1 MMQYGLIGEHLGHS
15 YSVPIHKL
23 ISGEDYELREIAPA
37 DLGTFMTRKEF
48 RAINVTIPY
57 KQDVIPYLDEIS
69 DTAREIGAV
78 NTIVNRDG
86 HLYGTNTDAAGLQA
100 LIARV
105 CPDIRGRKTLVLGTG
120 GTSKT
125 AVYTAKAMG
134 AEPVIRVSRSAR
146 EDAVTYEEALR
157 DHRDAEILINT
168 TPCGMFPAAEDMP
181 VDIAGFPELRGVV
194 DVIYNPLR
202 TKLVLAAM
210 GRGIPAEGGLYMLVA
225 QAVRAAEEFR
235 GIRYDEALTEKI
247 YRRMARDKENI
258 VLTGMPGSGKSAV
271 SSILGARTGRDV
283 IDTDRLIVE
292 KAGMEI
298 TEIFRRYGEK
308 HFRDLESEVIREAA
322 ARAGVII
329 STGGGAIL
337 RAENTD
343 ALRRNGRLVWLDRKP
358 DDLVPTDDRPLADSR
373 EKMTALYAAREPIYR
388 ATADERIEV
397 TGSAADTASE
407 IESRWN
413 A

>member
-1 MMQYGLIGEHLGHS
+1 MQYGLIGEHLGHS
-15 YSVPIHKL
+15 YSVPIHRL
-23 ISGEDYELREIAPA
+23 ITGEDYELREIAPE
-37 DLGTFMTRKEF
+37 DLGAFMTRKEF

-100 LIARV
+100 LIIRV

-125 AVYTAKAMG
+125 AVYTANAMG
-134 AEPVIRVSRSAR
+134 ADPVIRVSRSAR
-146 EDAVTYEEALR
+146 DGAVTYEEALR

-181 VDIAGFPELRGVV
+181 VNIDGFPELRGVV

-210 GRGIPAEGGLYMLVA
+210 RRGIPAEGGLYMLAA
-225 QAVRAAEEFR
+225 QAVRAAEVFR
-235 GIRYDEALTEKI
+235 GIRYDEGLTERI

-271 SSILGARTGRDV
+271 SSILGARTGREV
-283 IDTDRLIVE
+283 IDTDRMIVE

-329 STGGGAIL
+329 STGGGAVL
-337 RAENTD
+337 REENVD

-358 DDLVPTDDRPLADSR
+358 EDLVPTDDRPLADSR
-373 EKMTALYAAREPIYR
+373 EKMAALHAAREPIYR
-388 ATADERIEV
+388 ATADERIAV
-397 TGSAADTASE
+397 TGSAEDTADE
-407 IESRWN
+407 AESRWN

>member
-1 MMQYGLIGEHLGHS
+1 MQYGLIGEHLGHS
-15 YSVPIHKL
+15 YSVPIHRL

-86 HLYGTNTDAAGLQA
+86 RLYGTNTDAAGLQA

-146 EDAVTYEEALR
+146 EDAVTYEEALQ

-168 TPCGMFPAAEDMP
+168 TPCGMFPEAEDMP
-181 VDIAGFPELRGVV
+181 VDIAGFPALRGVV

-202 TKLVLAAM
+202 TKLVLAALR
-210 GRGIPAEGGLYMLVA
+210 RGIPAEGGLYMLTA

-235 GIRYDEALTEKI
+235 GIRYEEELTEKI

-283 IDTDRLIVE
+283 IDTDRMIVE

-308 HFRDLESEVIREAA
+308 HFRDLESEVIRKAA

-337 RAENTD
+337 REENVD

-388 ATADERIEV
+388 ATADERIAV

>member
-1 MMQYGLIGEHLGHS
+1 MQYGLIGEHLGHS
-15 YSVPIHKL
+15 YSVPIHRL

-86 HLYGTNTDAAGLQA
+86 RLYGTNTDAAGLQA

-125 AVYTAKAMG
+125 AVYTAKTMG

-181 VDIAGFPELRGVV
+181 VDIAGFPALRGVV

-202 TKLVLAAM
+202 TKLVLAALR
-210 GRGIPAEGGLYMLVA
+210 RGIPAEGGLYMLTA

-235 GIRYDEALTEKI
+235 GIRYEEELTEKI

-271 SSILGARTGRDV
+271 SSILGARTSRDV

-388 ATADERIEV
+388 ATADERIAV

>member
-1 MMQYGLIGEHLGHS
+1 MQYGLIGEHLGHS
-15 YSVPIHKL
+15 YSVPIHRL

-86 HLYGTNTDAAGLQA
+86 RLYGTNTDAAGLQA
-100 LIARV
+100 LIVRV

-210 GRGIPAEGGLYMLVA
+210 RRGIPAEGGLYMLVA
-225 QAVRAAEEFR
+225 QAVRAAEVFR
-235 GIRYDEALTEKI
+235 GIRYEEGLTEKI

-271 SSILGARTGRDV
+271 SSILGARTGREV
-283 IDTDRLIVE
+283 IDTDRMIVE

-322 ARAGVII
+322 ACAGVII
-329 STGGGAIL
+329 STGGGAVL
-337 RAENTD
+337 REENVE

-358 DDLVPTDDRPLADSR
+358 EDLVPTDDRPLADSR
-373 EKMTALYAAREPIYR
+373 EKMAALYAAREPIYR
-388 ATADERIEV
+388 ATADERIAV
-397 TGSAADTASE
+397 TGSAEDTADE
-407 IESRWN
+407 TESRWN

>member
-1 MMQYGLIGEHLGHS
+1 MQYGLIGEHLGHS

-86 HLYGTNTDAAGLQA
+86 RLYGTNTDAAGLQA

-168 TPCGMFPAAEDMP
+168 TPCGMFPEAEDMP
-181 VDIAGFPELRGVV
+181 VDIAGFPALRGVV

-202 TKLVLAAM
+202 TKLVLAALR
-210 GRGIPAEGGLYMLVA
+210 RGIPAEGGLYMLTA

-235 GIRYDEALTEKI
+235 RIRYDEELTEKI

-283 IDTDRLIVE
+283 IDTDRMIVE

-308 HFRDLESEVIREAA
+308 HFRDLESEVIRKEA

-337 RAENTD
+337 REENVD

-358 DDLVPTDDRPLADSR
+358 ADLVPTDDRPLADSR

-388 ATADERIEV
+388 ATADERIAV

>member
-1 MMQYGLIGEHLGHS
+1 MQYGLIGEHLGHS
-15 YSVPIHKL
+15 YSVPIHRL
-23 ISGEDYELREIAPA
+23 ITGEDYELREIAPA
-37 DLGTFMTRKEF
+37 DLETFMTRKEF

-69 DTAREIGAV
+69 ETAREIGAV

-86 HLYGTNTDAAGLQA
+86 RLYGTNTDAAGLQA

-168 TPCGMFPAAEDMP
+168 TPCGMFPEAEDMP
-181 VDIAGFPELRGVV
+181 VDIAGFPALRGVV

-202 TKLVLAAM
+202 TKLVLAALR
-210 GRGIPAEGGLYMLVA
+210 RGIPAEGGLYMLTA

-235 GIRYDEALTEKI
+235 RIRYDEELTEKI

-283 IDTDRLIVE
+283 IDTDRMIVE

-308 HFRDLESEVIREAA
+308 HFRDLESEVIRKEA

-337 RAENTD
+337 REENVD

-358 DDLVPTDDRPLADSR
+358 ADLVPTDDRPLADSR

-388 ATADERIEV
+388 ATADERIAV

>member
-1 MMQYGLIGEHLGHS
+1 MQYGLIGEHLGHS
-15 YSVPIHKL
+15 YSVPIHRL

-86 HLYGTNTDAAGLQA
+86 RLYGTNTDAAGLQA

-146 EDAVTYEEALR
+146 KDAVTYEETLR

-202 TKLVLAAM
+202 TKLVLAALR
-210 GRGIPAEGGLYMLVA
+210 RGIPAEGGLYMLTA

-235 GIRYDEALTEKI
+235 GIRYEEELTEKI

-271 SSILGARTGRDV
+271 SSILGARTGREV
-283 IDTDRLIVE
+283 IDTDRMIVE

-397 TGSAADTASE
+397 TGSAEDTASE

>member
-1 MMQYGLIGEHLGHS
+1 MQYGLIGEHLGHS
-15 YSVPIHKL
+15 YSVPIHRL

-86 HLYGTNTDAAGLQA
+86 CLYGTNTDAAGLQA

-210 GRGIPAEGGLYMLVA
+210 RRGIPAEGGLYMLVA
-225 QAVRAAEEFR
+225 QAVRAAEVFR
-235 GIRYDEALTEKI
+235 GIRYEEGLTEKI

-271 SSILGARTGRDV
+271 SSILGARTGREV
-283 IDTDRLIVE
+283 IDTDRMIVE

-322 ARAGVII
+322 AYAGVII
-329 STGGGAIL
+329 STGGGAVL
-337 RAENTD
+337 REENVE

-358 DDLVPTDDRPLADSR
+358 EDLVPTDDRPLADSR
-373 EKMTALYAAREPIYR
+373 EKMAALYAAREPIYR
-388 ATADERIEV
+388 ATADERIAV
-397 TGSAADTASE
+397 TGSAEDTADE
-407 IESRWN
+407 TESRWN

>member
-1 MMQYGLIGEHLGHS
+1 MQYGLIGEHLGHS
-15 YSVPIHKL
+15 YSVPIHRL

-86 HLYGTNTDAAGLQA
+86 RLYGTNTDAAGLQA

-125 AVYTAKAMG
+125 AVYTAKVMG

-146 EDAVTYEEALR
+146 KDAVTYEEALR

-181 VDIAGFPELRGVV
+181 VDIAGFPALRGVV

-202 TKLVLAAM
+202 TKLVLAALR
-210 GRGIPAEGGLYMLVA
+210 RGIPAEGGLYMLTA

-235 GIRYDEALTEKI
+235 GIRYEEELTEKI

-271 SSILGARTGRDV
+271 SSIRGERTGRDV

-397 TGSAADTASE
+397 TGSAEDTASE

>member
-1 MMQYGLIGEHLGHS
+1 MQYGLIGGRLGHS
-15 YSVPIHKL
+15 YSVPIHRL
-23 ISGEDYELREIAPA
+23 ITGEDYELREIAPE
-37 DLGTFMTRKEF
+37 DLGAFMTRKEF

-100 LIARV
+100 LIGRV

-134 AEPVIRVSRSAR
+134 ADPVIRVSRSAR
-146 EDAVTYEEALR
+146 DGAVTYEEALR

-181 VDIAGFPELRGVV
+181 VDIAGFPALRGVV

-210 GRGIPAEGGLYMLVA
+210 RRGIPAEGGLYMLVA
-225 QAVRAAEEFR
+225 QAVRAAEVFR
-235 GIRYDEALTEKI
+235 GIRYDEGLTEKI

-271 SSILGARTGRDV
+271 SSILGARTGREV
-283 IDTDRLIVE
+283 IDTDRMIVE

-329 STGGGAIL
+329 STGGGAVL
-337 RAENTD
+337 REENVD

-358 DDLVPTDDRPLADSR
+358 EDLVPTDDRPLADSR
-373 EKMTALYAAREPIYR
+373 EKMAALYAAREPVYR
-388 ATADERIEV
+388 ATADERIAV
-397 TGSAADTASE
+397 TGSAEDTADE
-407 IESRWN
+407 TESRWN

>member
-1 MMQYGLIGEHLGHS
+1 MQYGLIGEHLGHS
-15 YSVPIHKL
+15 YSVPIHRL

-86 HLYGTNTDAAGLQA
+86 RLYGTNTDAAGLQA

-105 CPDIRGRKTLVLGTG
+105 CQDIRGRKTLVLGTG

-146 EDAVTYEEALR
+146 KDAVTYEEALR

-181 VDIAGFPELRGVV
+181 VDIAGFPALRGVV

-202 TKLVLAAM
+202 TKLVLAALR
-210 GRGIPAEGGLYMLVA
+210 RGIPAGGGLYMLTA

-235 GIRYDEALTEKI
+235 GIRYEEELTEKI

-271 SSILGARTGRDV
+271 SSILGERTGRDV

-322 ARAGVII
+322 VRAGVII

-397 TGSAADTASE
+397 TGSAEDTASE

>member
-1 MMQYGLIGEHLGHS
+1 MQYGLIGEHLGHS
-15 YSVPIHKL
+15 YSVPIHRL

-86 HLYGTNTDAAGLQA
+86 RLYGTNTDAAGLQA

-181 VDIAGFPELRGVV
+181 VDIAGFPALRGVV

-202 TKLVLAAM
+202 TKLVLAALR
-210 GRGIPAEGGLYMLVA
+210 RGIPAGGGLYMLTA

-235 GIRYDEALTEKI
+235 GIRYEEELTEKI

-271 SSILGARTGRDV
+271 SSILGVRTGREV
-283 IDTDRLIVE
+283 IDTDRMIVE

-397 TGSAADTASE
+397 TGSAEDTASE

>member
-1 MMQYGLIGEHLGHS
+1 MQYGLIGEHLGHS
-15 YSVPIHKL
+15 YSVPIHRL
-23 ISGEDYELREIAPA
+23 ITGEDYELREIAPA
-37 DLGTFMTRKEF
+37 DLETFMTRKEF

-86 HLYGTNTDAAGLQA
+86 RLYGTNTDAAGLQA

-146 EDAVTYEEALR
+146 EDAVTYEEALQ

-168 TPCGMFPAAEDMP
+168 TPCGMFPEAEDMP
-181 VDIAGFPELRGVV
+181 VDIAGFPALRGVV

-202 TKLVLAAM
+202 TKLVLAALR
-210 GRGIPAEGGLYMLVA
+210 RGIPAEGGLYMLTA

-235 GIRYDEALTEKI
+235 GIRYEEELTEKI

-283 IDTDRLIVE
+283 IDTDRMIVE

-308 HFRDLESEVIREAA
+308 HFRDLESEVICEAA

-337 RAENTD
+337 REENVD
-343 ALRRNGRLVWLDRKP
+343 ALRRNGRLIWLDRKP

-388 ATADERIEV
+388 ATADERIAV

>member
-1 MMQYGLIGEHLGHS
+1 MQYGLIGEHLGHS
-15 YSVPIHKL
+15 YSVPIHRL

-146 EDAVTYEEALR
+146 KDAVTYEEALR

-181 VDIAGFPELRGVV
+181 VDIAGFPALRGVV

-202 TKLVLAAM
+202 TKLVLAALR
-210 GRGIPAEGGLYMLVA
+210 RGIPAEGGLYMLTA

-235 GIRYDEALTEKI
+235 GIRYEEELTEKI

-271 SSILGARTGRDV
+271 SSILGERTGRDV

-397 TGSAADTASE
+397 TGSAEDTASE

>member
-1 MMQYGLIGEHLGHS
+1 MQYGLIGEHLGHS
-15 YSVPIHKL
+15 YSVPIHRL
-23 ISGEDYELREIAPA
+23 ISGEDYELREIAPV

-86 HLYGTNTDAAGLQA
+86 RLYGTNTDAAGLQA

-146 EDAVTYEEALR
+146 KDAVTYEEALR

-181 VDIAGFPELRGVV
+181 VDIAGFPALRGVV

-202 TKLVLAAM
+202 TKLVLAALR
-210 GRGIPAEGGLYMLVA
+210 RGIPAGGGLYMLTA

-235 GIRYDEALTEKI
+235 GIRYEEELTEKI

-271 SSILGARTGRDV
+271 SSILGERTGRDV

-397 TGSAADTASE
+397 TGSAEDTASE

>member
-1 MMQYGLIGEHLGHS
+1 MQYGLIGKHLGHS
-15 YSVPIHKL
+15 YSVPIHRL

-86 HLYGTNTDAAGLQA
+86 RLYGTNTDAAGLQA

-168 TPCGMFPAAEDMP
+168 TPCGMFPEAEDMP
-181 VDIAGFPELRGVV
+181 VDIAGFPALRGVV

-202 TKLVLAAM
+202 TKLVLAALR
-210 GRGIPAEGGLYMLVA
+210 RGIPAEGGLYMLTA

-235 GIRYDEALTEKI
+235 GIRYEEELTEKI

-283 IDTDRLIVE
+283 IDTDRMIVE

-308 HFRDLESEVIREAA
+308 HFRDLESEVIRKEA

-337 RAENTD
+337 REENVD
-343 ALRRNGRLVWLDRKP
+343 ALRRNGRLIWLDRKP

-388 ATADERIEV
+388 ATADERIAV

>member
-1 MMQYGLIGEHLGHS
+1 MQYGLIGEHLGHS
-15 YSVPIHKL
+15 YSVPIHRL

-86 HLYGTNTDAAGLQA
+86 RLYGTNTDAAGLQA

-146 EDAVTYEEALR
+146 KDAVTYEEALR

-181 VDIAGFPELRGVV
+181 VDIAGFPALRGVV

-202 TKLVLAAM
+202 TKLVLAALR
-210 GRGIPAEGGLYMLVA
+210 RGIPAGGGLYMLTA

-235 GIRYDEALTEKI
+235 GIRYEEELTEKI

-271 SSILGARTGRDV
+271 SSILGARTGREV
-283 IDTDRLIVE
+283 IDTDRMIVE

-397 TGSAADTASE
+397 TGSAEDTASE

>member
-1 MMQYGLIGEHLGHS
+1 MQYGLIGEHLGHS
-15 YSVPIHKL
+15 YSVPIHRL

-86 HLYGTNTDAAGLQA
+86 RLYGTNTDAAGLQA

-181 VDIAGFPELRGVV
+181 VDITGFPELRGVV

-210 GRGIPAEGGLYMLVA
+210 RRGIPAEGGLYMLVA
-225 QAVRAAEEFR
+225 QAVRAAEVFR
-235 GIRYDEALTEKI
+235 GIRYEEGLTEKI

-271 SSILGARTGRDV
+271 SSILGARTGREV
-283 IDTDRLIVE
+283 IDTDRMIVE

-322 ARAGVII
+322 VRAGAII

-358 DDLVPTDDRPLADSR
+358 EDLVPTDDRPLADSR
-373 EKMTALYAAREPIYR
+373 EKMAALYAAREPIYR
-388 ATADERIEV
+388 ATADERIAV
-397 TGSAADTASE
+397 TGSAEDTADE
-407 IESRWN
+407 TESRWN

>member
-1 MMQYGLIGEHLGHS
+1 MQYGLIGEHLGHS

-86 HLYGTNTDAAGLQA
+86 RLYGTNTDAAGLQA

-105 CPDIRGRKTLVLGTG
+105 CPDIQGRKTLVLGTG

-168 TPCGMFPAAEDMP
+168 TPCGMFPEAEDMP
-181 VDIAGFPELRGVV
+181 VDIAGFPALRGVV

-202 TKLVLAAM
+202 TKLVLAALR
-210 GRGIPAEGGLYMLVA
+210 RGIPAEGGLYMLTA

-235 GIRYDEALTEKI
+235 RIRYDEELTEKI

-283 IDTDRLIVE
+283 IDTDRMIVE

-308 HFRDLESEVIREAA
+308 HFRDLESEVIRKEA

-337 RAENTD
+337 REENVD

-358 DDLVPTDDRPLADSR
+358 ADLVPTDDRPLADSR

-388 ATADERIEV
+388 ATADERIAV

>member
-1 MMQYGLIGEHLGHS
+1 MQFGLIGEHLGHS
-15 YSVPIHKL
+15 YSVPIHRL

-37 DLGTFMTRKEF
+37 DLGTFMIRKEF

-86 HLYGTNTDAAGLQA
+86 RLYGTNTDAAGLQA

-168 TPCGMFPAAEDMP
+168 TPCGMFPEAEDMP
-181 VDIAGFPELRGVV
+181 VDIAGFPALRGVV

-202 TKLVLAAM
+202 TKLVLAALR
-210 GRGIPAEGGLYMLVA
+210 RGIPAGGGLYMLTA

-235 GIRYDEALTEKI
+235 GIRYEEGLTEKI

-283 IDTDRLIVE
+283 IDTDRMIVE

-322 ARAGVII
+322 VRAGAII

-337 RAENTD
+337 REKNVD
-343 ALRRNGRLVWLDRKP
+343 ALRQNGRLVWLDRKP

-388 ATADERIEV
+388 ATADERIAV
-397 TGSAADTASE
+397 TGSAEDTASE

>member
-1 MMQYGLIGEHLGHS
+1 MQYGLIGEHLGHS
-15 YSVPIHKL
+15 YSVPIHRL

-37 DLGTFMTRKEF
+37 DLGTFLTRKEF

-100 LIARV
+100 LIERV

-146 EDAVTYEEALR
+146 EDAVTYEEALQ

-271 SSILGARTGRDV
+271 SSILGERTGRDV
-283 IDTDRLIVE
+283 IDTDRMIVE

>member
-1 MMQYGLIGEHLGHS
+1 MQYGLIGEHLGHS

-57 KQDVIPYLDEIS
+57 KQDVISYLDEIS

-125 AVYTAKAMG
+125 AVYTAKAMD

-168 TPCGMFPAAEDMP
+168 TPCGMFPEAEDMP
-181 VDIAGFPELRGVV
+181 VDIAGFPALRGVV

-202 TKLVLAAM
+202 TKLVLAALR
-210 GRGIPAEGGLYMLVA
+210 RGIPAEGGLYMLTA

-235 GIRYDEALTEKI
+235 GIRYEEELTEKI

-271 SSILGARTGRDV
+271 SSILGERTGRDV
-283 IDTDRLIVE
+283 IDTDRMIVE

-337 RAENTD
+337 REENTD

-388 ATADERIEV
+388 ATADERIAV

>member
-1 MMQYGLIGEHLGHS
+1 MQYGLIGEHLGHS

-86 HLYGTNTDAAGLQA
+86 RLYGTNTDAAGLQA
-100 LIARV
+100 LIERV

-146 EDAVTYEEALR
+146 EDAVTYEEALQ

-202 TKLVLAAM
+202 TKLVLAAI

-225 QAVRAAEEFR
+225 QAVRAEEEFR
-235 GIRYDEALTEKI
+235 GIRYDEELTEKI

-271 SSILGARTGRDV
+271 SSILGERTGRDV
-283 IDTDRLIVE
+283 IDTDQLIVE

-388 ATADERIEV
+388 TTADERIAV
-397 TGSAADTASE
+397 IGSAADTASE

>member
-1 MMQYGLIGEHLGHS
+1 
-15 YSVPIHKL
+15 
-23 ISGEDYELREIAPA
+23 
-37 DLGTFMTRKEF
+37 
-48 RAINVTIPY
+48 
-57 KQDVIPYLDEIS
+57 
-69 DTAREIGAV
+69 
-78 NTIVNRDG
+78 
-86 HLYGTNTDAAGLQA
+86 
-100 LIARV
+100 
-105 CPDIRGRKTLVLGTG
+105 
-120 GTSKT
+120 
-125 AVYTAKAMG
+125 MG
-134 AEPVIRVSRSAR
+134 ADPVIRVSRSAR
-146 EDAVTYEEALR
+146 DGAVTYEEALR

-181 VDIAGFPELRGVV
+181 VDIAGFPALRGVV

-210 GRGIPAEGGLYMLVA
+210 RRGIPAEGGLYMLVA
-225 QAVRAAEEFR
+225 QAVRAAEVFR
-235 GIRYDEALTEKI
+235 GIRYDEGLTEKI

-271 SSILGARTGRDV
+271 SSILGARTGREV
-283 IDTDRLIVE
+283 IDTDRMIVE

-329 STGGGAIL
+329 STGGGAVL
-337 RAENTD
+337 REENVD

-358 DDLVPTDDRPLADSR
+358 ENLVPTDDRPLADSR
-373 EKMTALYAAREPIYR
+373 EKMAALYAAREPVYR
-388 ATADERIEV
+388 ATADERIAV
-397 TGSAADTASE
+397 TGSAEDTADE
-407 IESRWN
+407 TESRWN

>member
-1 MMQYGLIGEHLGHS
+1 MQYGLIGEHLGHS
-15 YSVPIHKL
+15 YSVPIHRL
-23 ISGEDYELREIAPA
+23 ITGEDYELREIAPA
-37 DLGTFMTRKEF
+37 DLETFMTRKEF

-86 HLYGTNTDAAGLQA
+86 RLYGTNTDAAGLQA

-105 CPDIRGRKTLVLGTG
+105 CPDIQGRKTLVLGTG

-146 EDAVTYEEALR
+146 EDAVTYEEALQ

-168 TPCGMFPAAEDMP
+168 TPCGMFPEAEDMP
-181 VDIAGFPELRGVV
+181 VDIAGFPALRGVV

-202 TKLVLAAM
+202 TKLVLAALR
-210 GRGIPAEGGLYMLVA
+210 RGIPAEGGLYMLTA

-235 GIRYDEALTEKI
+235 GIRYEEELTEKI

-283 IDTDRLIVE
+283 IDTDRMIVE

-308 HFRDLESEVIREAA
+308 HFRDLESEVIRKEA

-337 RAENTD
+337 REENVD

-358 DDLVPTDDRPLADSR
+358 ADLVPTDDRPLADSR

-388 ATADERIEV
+388 ATADERIAV

>member
-1 MMQYGLIGEHLGHS
+1 MQYGLIGEHLGHS
-15 YSVPIHKL
+15 YSVPIHRL

-69 DTAREIGAV
+69 DTAREIGTV

-86 HLYGTNTDAAGLQA
+86 RLYGTNTDAAGLQA
-100 LIARV
+100 LLARV

-181 VDIAGFPELRGVV
+181 VDITGFPELRGVV

-210 GRGIPAEGGLYMLVA
+210 RRGIPAEGGLYMLVA
-225 QAVRAAEEFR
+225 QAVRAAEVFR
-235 GIRYDEALTEKI
+235 GIRYEEGLTEKI

-271 SSILGARTGRDV
+271 SSILGVQTGREV
-283 IDTDRLIVE
+283 IDTDRMIVE

-322 ARAGVII
+322 ARAGAII

-337 RAENTD
+337 REENVD

-388 ATADERIEV
+388 ATADERIAV

>member
-1 MMQYGLIGEHLGHS
+1 MQYGLIGEHLGHS

-86 HLYGTNTDAAGLQA
+86 RLYGTNTDAAGLQA

-146 EDAVTYEEALR
+146 EDAVTYEEALQ

-168 TPCGMFPAAEDMP
+168 TPCGMFPEAEDMP
-181 VDIAGFPELRGVV
+181 VDIAGFPALRGVV

-202 TKLVLAAM
+202 TKLVLAALR
-210 GRGIPAEGGLYMLVA
+210 RGIPAEGGLYMLTA

-235 GIRYDEALTEKI
+235 GIRYEEELTEKI

-283 IDTDRLIVE
+283 IDTDRMIVE

-308 HFRDLESEVIREAA
+308 HFRDLESEVIRKEA

-337 RAENTD
+337 REENVD

-388 ATADERIEV
+388 ATADERIAV

>member
-1 MMQYGLIGEHLGHS
+1 MQYGLIGEHLGHS
-15 YSVPIHKL
+15 YSVPIHRL

-37 DLGTFMTRKEF
+37 DLETFMTRKEF

-168 TPCGMFPAAEDMP
+168 TPCGMFPEAEDMP
-181 VDIAGFPELRGVV
+181 VDIAGFPALRGVV

-202 TKLVLAAM
+202 TKLVLAALR
-210 GRGIPAEGGLYMLVA
+210 RGIPAEGGLYMLVA

-235 GIRYDEALTEKI
+235 GIRYDEELTEKI

-283 IDTDRLIVE
+283 IDTDRMIVE

-308 HFRDLESEVIREAA
+308 HFRDLESEVIRKEA

-337 RAENTD
+337 REENVD

-388 ATADERIEV
+388 ATADERIAV

>member
-1 MMQYGLIGEHLGHS
+1 MQYGLIGEHLGHS

-86 HLYGTNTDAAGLQA
+86 RLYGTNTDAAGLQA

-168 TPCGMFPAAEDMP
+168 TPCGMFPEAEDMP
-181 VDIAGFPELRGVV
+181 VDIAGFPALRGVV

-202 TKLVLAAM
+202 TKLVLAALR
-210 GRGIPAEGGLYMLVA
+210 RGIPAGGGLYMLTA

-235 GIRYDEALTEKI
+235 GIRYEEGLTEKI

-283 IDTDRLIVE
+283 IDTDRMIVE

-308 HFRDLESEVIREAA
+308 HFRDLESEVIRKEA

-337 RAENTD
+337 REENVD

-388 ATADERIEV
+388 ATADERIAV

>member
-1 MMQYGLIGEHLGHS
+1 MQYGLIGEHLGHS
-15 YSVPIHKL
+15 YSVPIHRL

-37 DLGTFMTRKEF
+37 DLGTFMIRKEF

-86 HLYGTNTDAAGLQA
+86 RLYGTNTDAAGLQA

-210 GRGIPAEGGLYMLVA
+210 RRGIPAEGGLYMLVA
-225 QAVRAAEEFR
+225 QAVRAAEVFR
-235 GIRYDEALTEKI
+235 GIRYEEGLTEKI

-271 SSILGARTGRDV
+271 SSILGERTGRDV

-397 TGSAADTASE
+397 TGSAEDTASE

>member
-1 MMQYGLIGEHLGHS
+1 MQYGLIGEHLGHS
-15 YSVPIHKL
+15 YSVPIHRL
-23 ISGEDYELREIAPA
+23 ITGEDYELREIAPA
-37 DLGTFMTRKEF
+37 DLETFMTRKEF

-86 HLYGTNTDAAGLQA
+86 RLYGTNTDAAGLQA

-168 TPCGMFPAAEDMP
+168 TPCGMFPEAEDMP
-181 VDIAGFPELRGVV
+181 VDIAGFPALRGVV

-202 TKLVLAAM
+202 TKLVLAALR
-210 GRGIPAEGGLYMLVA
+210 RGIPAEGGLYMLTA

-235 GIRYDEALTEKI
+235 RIRYDEELTEKI

-283 IDTDRLIVE
+283 IDTDRMIVE

-308 HFRDLESEVIREAA
+308 HFRDLESEVIRKEA

-337 RAENTD
+337 REENVD

-358 DDLVPTDDRPLADSR
+358 ADLVPTDDRPLADSR

-388 ATADERIEV
+388 ATADERIAV

>member
-1 MMQYGLIGEHLGHS
+1 MQYGLIGEHLGHS
-15 YSVPIHKL
+15 YSVPIHRL

-57 KQDVIPYLDEIS
+57 KQDVLPYLDEIS

-86 HLYGTNTDAAGLQA
+86 RLYGTNTDAAGLQA

-146 EDAVTYEEALR
+146 KDAVTYEEALR

-181 VDIAGFPELRGVV
+181 VDIAGFPALRGVV

-202 TKLVLAAM
+202 TKLVLAALR
-210 GRGIPAEGGLYMLVA
+210 RGIPAEGGLYMLTA

-235 GIRYDEALTEKI
+235 GIRYEEELTEKI

-271 SSILGARTGRDV
+271 SSILGERTGRDV

-397 TGSAADTASE
+397 TGSAEDTASE